1 MTHDMRRKR
10 QALAPEACADILA
23 QDSHGV
29 LALAGDDF
37 PYAVPLSYV
46 YTDGALYFHCAREGM
61 KLELARRDSRA
72 SFCVVAEDHIVPEAY
87 TTYYRSVICF
97 GQLAEITTTKSAPR
111 SKRLAANTRLT
122 NQTIIS
128 LKRSIAIGQRSA
140 SSSSR
145 QNASPAKKRSSL
157 CRRAKAEHRFHSQP
171 SGVCA
176 KSWKKMPRWSK
187 IKDCTKNGTL
197 RRVPFFA
204 ISG

>member
-23 QDSHGV
+23 QESHGV

-46 YTDGALYFHCAREGM
+46 YTDDALYFHCAREGM

-97 GQLAEITTTKSAPR
+97 GQLAEITDDDEKRAAIEALGRKYAPHE
-111 SKRLAANTRLT
+111 SNDHL
-122 NQTIIS
+122 S
-128 LKRSIAIGQRSA
+128 
-140 SSSSR
+140 
-145 QNASPAKKRSSL
+145 
-157 CRRAKAEHRFHSQP
+157 EEFHRH
-171 SGVCA
+171 
-176 KSWKKMPRWSK
+176 W
-187 IKDCTKNGTL
+187 
-197 RRVPFFA
+197 
-204 ISG
+204 